1 MTALRSP
8 DQCRLMLSP
17 YSTGVP
23 REKQLSARVLPPKLV
38 GLLGAY
44 QLNMTPQGSV
54 RGFVWGTS
62 LVGSCQACVPCP
74 SVSGQLNPASV
85 GADALLVKNASHI
98 CTGIMCLSLQ
108 LLRLY

>member
-17 YSTGVP
+17 YSTGAP

-44 QLNMTPQGSV
+44 QLNMTPP
-54 RGFVWGTS
+54 R
-62 LVGSCQACVPCP
+62 
-74 SVSGQLNPASV
+74 
-85 GADALLVKNASHI
+85 
-98 CTGIMCLSLQ
+98 
-108 LLRLY
+108 